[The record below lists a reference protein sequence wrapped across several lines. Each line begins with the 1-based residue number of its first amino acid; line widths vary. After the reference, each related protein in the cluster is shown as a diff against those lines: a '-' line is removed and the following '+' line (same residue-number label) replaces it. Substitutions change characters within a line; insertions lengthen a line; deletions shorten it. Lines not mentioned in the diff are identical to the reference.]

1 MLVAQVLMFGLA
13 RYFPIVTKLP
23 TKTLLAVKKSMA
35 VMQGEGRK
43 MLEIRRKQAEAG
55 ELDDKIDLLSLIVKA
70 NLKESKKDM
79 ITDEELMGQITTF
92 MLAGHETTAGVCF
105 SRHFTKSGQTP
116 LRPQL
121 FCPCATVALSW
132 TLLYLS
138 KNKDMQDRL
147 RKEVQEAK
155 GLAKSE
161 GRDELSAEELNSLP
175 YMDAVI
181 VSCTL
186 PPITRT
192 SLSDRTAR
200 PPAERDDALMPSCAS
215 YGP

>member
-92 MLAGHETTAGVCF
+92 MLAGHETTAGVCLPPVW
-105 SRHFTKSGQTP
+105 SELRTESAETP
-116 LRPQL
+116 
-121 FCPCATVALSW
+121 
-132 TLLYLS
+132 TLLPIC
-138 KNKDMQDRL
+138 
-147 RKEVQEAK
+147 
-155 GLAKSE
+155 
-161 GRDELSAEELNSLP
+161 NSRTLV
-175 YMDAVI
+175 DAAV
-181 VSCTL
+181 
-186 PPITRT
+186 P
-192 SLSDRTAR
+192 
-200 PPAERDDALMPSCAS
+200 
-215 YGP
+215 